1 MPFDPP
7 PLPDI
12 SRPSLEAWNLMG
24 GEINWAALDTIAEL
38 LGVRDIETF
47 IRHLVVIRDAVR
59 DTPE

>member
-1 MPFDPP
+1 
-7 PLPDI
+7 
-12 SRPSLEAWNLMG
+12 MG